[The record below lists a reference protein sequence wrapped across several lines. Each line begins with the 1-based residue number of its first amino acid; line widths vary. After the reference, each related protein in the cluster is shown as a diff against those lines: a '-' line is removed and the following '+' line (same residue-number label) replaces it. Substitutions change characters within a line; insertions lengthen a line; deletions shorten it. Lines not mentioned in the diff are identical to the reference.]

1 MTPTARRII
10 RPTITSWF
18 NSASISVTTTEAFTA
33 LSSRGKRNSSKGA
46 CDFPPRLATKNNA
59 HRATFNPWARCSHLF
74 VGGHQRP
81 HFKTISK
88 TFVRWKALSLSAAP
102 ARRPVKVLGEGEGPE
117 TSRHDG
123 EVFARSNGVA
133 RLLFGV
139 CCVRDTQ
146 VCLEQC

>member
-33 LSSRGKRNSSKGA
+33 LSSRGKRNSSEGS
-46 CDFPPRLATKNNA
+46 CDFPPRLATKNNT

-74 VGGHQRP
+74 AGGHQRP

-88 TFVRWKALSLSAAP
+88 TFVRWKALSLSCRP
-102 ARRPVKVLGEGEGPE
+102 LVLVWPVKVRGEGEGPE

-123 EVFARSNGVA
+123 EVFAGRMASLGCFLASVAFKTRRSA
-133 RLLFGV
+133 
-139 CCVRDTQ
+139 
-146 VCLEQC
+146 

>member
-33 LSSRGKRNSSKGA
+33 LSSRGKRNSSEGS

-74 VGGHQRP
+74 AGWAKVKDRKHPATMEKSSRGRMASLGCFLASVA
-81 HFKTISK
+81 FKT
-88 TFVRWKALSLSAAP
+88 RRSA
-102 ARRPVKVLGEGEGPE
+102 
-117 TSRHDG
+117 
-123 EVFARSNGVA
+123 
-133 RLLFGV
+133 
-139 CCVRDTQ
+139 
-146 VCLEQC
+146 